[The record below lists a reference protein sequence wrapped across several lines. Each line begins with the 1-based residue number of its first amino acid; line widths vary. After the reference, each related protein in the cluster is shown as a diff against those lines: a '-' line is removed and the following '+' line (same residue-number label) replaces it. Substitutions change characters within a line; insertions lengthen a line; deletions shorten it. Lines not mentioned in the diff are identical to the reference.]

1 MQSGSGGNESGRR
14 LDRAA
19 GPSATWIK
27 RSEDEYGSRAPVRSC
42 TDTERGRTVSRV
54 VVTGATGMIGRG
66 VCQALLARGD
76 QPVALSRDP
85 QRARA
90 ALPAGVEIL
99 PWTAPSNTPP
109 PTEALAGS
117 DAIVNLM
124 GEPIAQRWNDEVKRR
139 IRESRATATRNLVT
153 GLRALGHVDRPTV
166 LVSQSATGYYG
177 ATGDRE
183 LTEEAPVG
191 RDFLADIAA
200 DWEAAAIEAADIVR
214 VAVTRTGVVL
224 SPSDGALAK
233 MLPVFQA
240 GVGGPVA
247 GGRQYV
253 PWVHLDD
260 VVAALL
266 FCVDDERASGVVN
279 LTAPRPVDN
288 KEFSHALGRALHR
301 PAFLPVPGFAL
312 QLLYG
317 EMSEIVTTGQRA
329 IPSRLT
335 GLGFDFRYREIQPA
349 LKDVLA
355 TGRKPQA

>member
-1 MQSGSGGNESGRR
+1 M
-14 LDRAA
+14 
-19 GPSATWIK
+19 
-27 RSEDEYGSRAPVRSC
+27 
-42 TDTERGRTVSRV
+42 SRV
-54 VVTGATGMIGRG
+54 VITGATGMIGRS
-66 VCQALLARGD
+66 VCEALLARGD

-85 QRARA
+85 QRARG

-99 PWTAPSNTPP
+99 RWETPSKTPP
-109 PTEALAGS
+109 ATELLAGS

-124 GEPIAQRWNDEVKRR
+124 GESISQRWTDEVKRR
-139 IRESRATATRNLVT
+139 IRESRVAATRNLVA
-153 GLRALGHVDRPTV
+153 GLRALGQADRPTV

-183 LTEEAPVG
+183 VTEQDPVG
-191 RDFLADIAA
+191 RDFLADIVA
-200 DWEAAAIEAADIVR
+200 DWEAAALEAADVAR

-224 SPSDGALAK
+224 SPSGGALAK
-233 MLPVFQA
+233 MLPFFRA
-240 GVGGPVA
+240 GIGGPVA

-260 VVAALL
+260 VVAAVL

-288 KEFSHALGRALHR
+288 KEFSQALGRALHR

-335 GLGFDFRYREIQPA
+335 GLGFYFRHREIEPA

-355 TGRKPQA
+355 